1 MDNLIKQYAGFGVRL
16 ASISID
22 GVVIALVN
30 LILTKAIILVSHP
43 FLDTETFL
51 KMILFIMLPVLMLI
65 GFFYYAWFNAN
76 GKQTVGKKIF
86 GLLVVDKNNESINL
100 KISFL
105 RTLVFTFDSVIYCIG
120 HLLMLFTRK
129 NQTLHD
135 LITKTYVI
143 NKEMKNRTVMK
154 YIFTAIPAFIIM
166 LIISTTIRSYIQAF
180 TVPTSAMEDTILRGD
195 FILVDKVDGNKY
207 NPKPGHIMVFEYPLD
222 ETIIYIKRCVACGGQ
237 TVEIIDKKIY
247 IDGELSNLPIHAK
260 FIDPRIIPKSESR
273 FSGTY
278 RKLGSRDNYGPITI
292 PDNHYFVIGDN
303 RDNSLDS
310 RYWGFV
316 PQKNIIGKAGIIY
329 FSWDSEN
336 FKVRWDRLGKY
347 IE

>member
-1 MDNLIKQYAGFGVRL
+1 MDNLKKQYAGFWVRL
-16 ASISID
+16 ASISVD
-22 GVVIALVN
+22 GVLIALVN
-30 LILTKAIILVSHP
+30 FILLTIIIFASHTY
-43 FLDTETFL
+43 LDTETFL
-51 KMILFIMLPVLMLI
+51 KMILFIMFPVLMLI
-65 GFFYYAWFNAN
+65 GFFYYTWFNAN
-76 GKQTVGKKIF
+76 GKQTIGKKIF
-86 GLLVVDKNNESINL
+86 GLLVVNKNNESINL

-105 RTLVFTFDSVIYCIG
+105 RTIVFTFDSVIYSIG

-135 LITKTYVI
+135 LITNTYVM
-143 NKEMKNRTVMK
+143 NKEMKNRTKMK
-154 YIFTAIPAFIIM
+154 YILTIIPAFIII
-166 LIISTTIRSYIQAF
+166 LIVGYSIRSYIQAF
-180 TVPTSAMEDTILRGD
+180 TIPTSAMEDTILRGD

-207 NPKPGHIMVFEYPLD
+207 TPKPGDIMVFKYPPD
-222 ETIIYIKRCVACGGQ
+222 ETILYIKRCVACGDQ
-237 TVEIIDKKIY
+237 ILEIIDKRIY
-247 IDGELSNLPIHAK
+247 INGELSDLPMHAK

-273 FSGTY
+273 FSRTF

-292 PDNHYFVIGDN
+292 PENHYFVIGDN

-316 PQKNIIGKAGIIY
+316 SQENIIGKAGIIY

>member
-1 MDNLIKQYAGFGVRL
+1 MTDSEIQYAGFWVRL

-22 GVVIALVN
+22 GVLIALVN
-30 LILTKAIILVSHP
+30 LILSTVVILVSHP

-51 KMILFIMLPVLMLI
+51 KTILFIMLPVLVLI

-76 GKQTVGKKIF
+76 GKQTAGKKIF
-86 GLLVVDKNNESINL
+86 GLLVVNKNNESINL
-100 KISFL
+100 KTSFL
-105 RTLVFTFDSVIYCIG
+105 RTLVFTFDSVIYSIG

-135 LITKTYVI
+135 LITSTYVI
-143 NKEMKNRTVMK
+143 NKEMKNRTKTK
-154 YIFTAIPAFIIM
+154 YILTIIPAFIF
-166 LIISTTIRSYIQAF
+166 IIIVGYSIRSYVQAF
-180 TVPTSAMEDTILRGD
+180 TIPTSAMEDTILQGD
-195 FILVDKVDGNKY
+195 FILVDKVDGNQY
-207 NPKPGHIMVFEYPLD
+207 TPKPGDIMVFEYPPD
-222 ETIIYIKRCVACGGQ
+222 ETILYIKRCLACGGQ
-237 TVEIIDKKIY
+237 TIEIIDKRIY
-247 IDGELSNLPIHAK
+247 IDGKLSEVPMYAK

-273 FSGTY
+273 VSKTF

-292 PDNHYFVIGDN
+292 PENHYFVIGDN

-329 FSWDSEN
+329 FSWDLEN